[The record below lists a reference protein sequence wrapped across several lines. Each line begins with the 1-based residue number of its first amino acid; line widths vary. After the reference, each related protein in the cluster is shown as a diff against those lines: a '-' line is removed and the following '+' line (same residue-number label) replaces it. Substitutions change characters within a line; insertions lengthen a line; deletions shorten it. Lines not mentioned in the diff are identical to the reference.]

1 MCFFCEHAVDIFI
14 KRELNKDWN
23 DEETRDDLF
32 YMEQEK
38 VLFVDRGGDN
48 EAVCA
53 ESENMKN
60 GGGKIGVAV

>member
-1 MCFFCEHAVDIFI
+1 
-14 KRELNKDWN
+14 
-23 DEETRDDLF
+23 
-32 YMEQEK
+32 MEQEK
-38 VLFVDRGGDN
+38 VLFVDRRGDN